1 MGRLLLQKTYTNL
14 INFKCVAALFI
25 KHHSWRLQRHH
36 ILTQFPRVSKY
47 VLRTWNPNSAK
58 SRFQETGYRSEFYN
72 FLKFCTLVCTCTVE
86 IINLGRRPLSN
97 LMCICFSL
105 YHPCIHCSI
114 FQGNYPR
121 FAQYTLYFPTQP
133 DVLVFKDLYFR
144 VTTPGLRSTLRTFH
158 SNPLYL
164 YPQVGLK
171 HK

>member
-58 SRFQETGYRSEFYN
+58 PRFQETGYRSEFFN

-105 YHPCIHCSI
+105 YHPCIQCSI

-121 FAQYTLYFPTQP
+121 FPQYTLYFPSLP
-133 DVLVFKDLYFR
+133 V
-144 VTTPGLRSTLRTFH
+144 
-158 SNPLYL
+158 YL
-164 YPQVGLK
+164 YSMFYISGKLPQVCAVHSVLSIPTLCTCIPR
-171 HK
+171 